1 MDGHLRKRTPAAA
14 SFGLPFN
21 QGANNVSGMNVSYA
35 ALPDSIPQPI
45 LASADSLVTKTA
57 FLAGLIAPETAA
69 CLSRQLKV
77 SDAVYSRIIDG
88 HNTVLEVLEGATNLA
103 STQTTWGEITELRR
117 RLIAALAHHYR
128 LVQTQPLSDG
138 NGAMA
143 RLVVHMHF
151 AQIGLHPHLWSLPR
165 GIARRREEYYAA
177 LGITGG
183 TQDTQLSGGF
193 QRTDKASLTFIE
205 LMLDVCHEEVDYM
218 TAALNRR
225 KLRESVTRAYRANS
239 LLSEA
244 GVRPETMPALLALLI
259 QGALPR
265 TDFETFTGLPSEIAS
280 DQLSR
285 LINLGVVVSPPSNR
299 HGLEI
304 GLPVWFTQEIFS
316 GLQ

>member
-1 MDGHLRKRTPAAA
+1 MD
-14 SFGLPFN
+14 S
-21 QGANNVSGMNVSYA
+21 VSAMNFQNP
-35 ALPDSIPQPI
+35 ALPDSIPPSI
-45 LASADSLVTKTA
+45 LASADLLVTKTA
-57 FLAGLIAPETAA
+57 FLAGMVAPETAA
-69 CLSRQLKV
+69 CLSNLLMD

-88 HNTVLEVLEGATNLA
+88 QNTVLEVLQYVTNLA
-103 STQTTWGEITELRR
+103 STQSTLGEITELRR
-117 RLIAALAHHYR
+117 RLIAALAHHYH
-128 LVQTQPLSDG
+128 LLQTQSLSDG
-138 NGAMA
+138 NGAVA
-143 RLVVHMHF
+143 RLIVHTHF
-151 AQIGLHPHLWSLPR
+151 AQIGLHPHLWSLSR
-165 GIARRREEYYAA
+165 GIARRQEEYHAA

-183 TQDTQLSGGF
+183 TQERQLASGF
-193 QRTDKASLTFIE
+193 QRTDKASLTFIG

-225 KLRESVTRAYRANS
+225 KLRESVTRAYRSNS

-285 LINLGVVVSPPSNR
+285 LINLDVVVSPPSNR
-299 HGLEI
+299 LGLKI

>member
-1 MDGHLRKRTPAAA
+1 MTADQWLIP
-14 SFGLPFN
+14 P
-21 QGANNVSGMNVSYA
+21 
-35 ALPDSIPQPI
+35 LPDSIPPSI
-45 LASADSLVTKTA
+45 LAKADVLVTKTA
-57 FLAGLIAPETAA
+57 FLAGLLAPETAA

-77 SDAVYSRIIDG
+77 SDADYSKIIDG
-88 HNTVLEVLEGATNLA
+88 HNTDLAVLEDANNLA
-103 STQTTWGEITELRR
+103 STQSTLGEITELRR
-117 RLIAALAHHYR
+117 RLIAALAHHYH
-128 LVQTQPLSDG
+128 LVQTQPLADC

-143 RLVVHMHF
+143 RLIVHMHF

-177 LGITGG
+177 LGITDG
-183 TQDTQLSGGF
+183 TQERQLSGGF

-205 LMLDVCHEEVDYM
+205 LMLDVCHEEVEYM

-239 LLSEA
+239 LLSKA
-244 GVRPETMPALLALLI
+244 GVRLETMPVILVLLI

-265 TDFETFTGLPSEIAS
+265 TEFETFTGLPSEIAS
-280 DQLSR
+280 DQLTK

-304 GLPVWFTQEIFS
+304 GLPVWFAQEIFS